1 MRFKQY
7 FVLVMLV
14 LLAACTVK
22 TQMPLKPGLEPAP
35 TQLDIPFTR
44 QSGPSCVP
52 SQVTMALNYY
62 FPERSY
68 TLEQVD
74 NMIGRKG
81 DYWTWFSQA
90 IPILVN
96 EGLDAH
102 YYSTTP
108 YFELNPEFV
117 LRYYGQQ
124 DGTLINSVTDWPELN
139 KSIEYLNQHPER
151 YTQTK
156 LFWSEVENAFNQGS
170 IIIMIIDQNTLSHNP
185 GIYAGHGVTITFI
198 NETHVKFHNSNSGP
212 NQVALKDDFV
222 AAWNAKG
229 TDNDVILV
237 RGKV

>member
-1 MRFKQY
+1 MRFKH
-7 FVLVMLV
+7 VSLV
-14 LLAACTVK
+14 LLLAFLVSCTSQEQIIQPELPVQK
-22 TQMPLKPGLEPAP
+22 
-35 TQLDIPFTR
+35 QLDIPFTR
-44 QSGPSCVP
+44 QAGPSCVP
-52 SQVTMALNYY
+52 SQVTMVLNYY

-74 NMIGRKG
+74 SMIGRKG
-81 DYWTWFSQA
+81 QYWTWFSQA
-90 IPILVN
+90 LPILVS

-124 DGTLINSVTDWPELN
+124 DGSLINSVTDWPELN
-139 KSIEYLNQHPER
+139 KSIEYLKQYPER

-156 LFWSEVENAFNQGS
+156 LLWSEVESAFNDGS
-170 IIIMIIDQNTLSHNP
+170 VIIMIIDQNTLQHNP
-185 GIYAGHGVTITFI
+185 GIYSGHGVTITFI

-212 NQVALKDDFV
+212 NQAALKEDFI

-237 RGKV
+237 AGKI